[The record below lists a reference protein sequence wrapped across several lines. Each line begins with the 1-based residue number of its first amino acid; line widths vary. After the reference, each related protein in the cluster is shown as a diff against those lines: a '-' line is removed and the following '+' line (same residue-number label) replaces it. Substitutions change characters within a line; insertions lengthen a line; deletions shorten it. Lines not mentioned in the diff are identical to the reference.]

1 MREAD
6 LRVGSQDRLITAIS
20 KGRTLVSAF
29 SPPRSSEVEGESL
42 GIRVEVDRKLPVADQ
57 VYEVLKEAI
66 VEVQLLPGTSISE
79 NRICRHFGVSRT
91 PVRSAIARLGEEGLI
106 DVYPQQGSFV
116 APIRLAGMYDNQFVR
131 RALEV
136 AVLREA
142 ARRWTPAMSVQ
153 ARTILTAQETAIAA
167 GNSSLFHREDER
179 FHQAFCSFA
188 GREGVW
194 ATILAAKSRLG
205 RFVRLFGRPERLPI
219 VVEEH
224 RLILDALDAGDE
236 NQAAER
242 LEHHLEMIF
251 VMLAQLREEYRPYV
265 TD

>member
-1 MREAD
+1 M
-6 LRVGSQDRLITAIS
+6 
-20 KGRTLVSAF
+20 SAF

-57 VYEVLKEAI
+57 VYEVLREAI

-167 GNSSLFHREDER
+167 GDSSLFHREDER